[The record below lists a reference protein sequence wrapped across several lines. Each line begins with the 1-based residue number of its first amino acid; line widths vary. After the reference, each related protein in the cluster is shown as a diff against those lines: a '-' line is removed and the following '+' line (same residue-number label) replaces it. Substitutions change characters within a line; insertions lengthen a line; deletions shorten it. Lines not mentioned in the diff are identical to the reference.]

1 MAQGL
6 DLQRR
11 EPGNSKSWA
20 VARMVEKAN
29 VVLWFNNDLLMDRLC
44 GELFAFRTTKL
55 IITRRPG
62 IERIK
67 T

>member
-1 MAQGL
+1 LG
-6 DLQRR
+6 RY
-11 EPGNSKSWA
+11 
-20 VARMVEKAN
+20 EKVD

-44 GELFAFRTTKL
+44 GELFAFRTTEL
-55 IITRRPG
+55 IITRRLG